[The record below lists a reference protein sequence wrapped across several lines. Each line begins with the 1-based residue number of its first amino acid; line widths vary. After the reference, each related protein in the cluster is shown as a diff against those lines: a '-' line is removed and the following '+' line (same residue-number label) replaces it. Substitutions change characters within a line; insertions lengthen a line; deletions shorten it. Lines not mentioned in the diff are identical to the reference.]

1 MTMFNLFISFS
12 LFLLNSSVLLLLF
25 IILFF
30 NKRILSSF
38 SFNKLFLP
46 LIISSNSVNLLL
58 LFNNSNSIS
67 FTNIN
72 SDIYLFP
79 LLFFLLLSSLSLSS
93 SLIRLFDAFLLT
105 LLLTLFNAFCSFFIL
120 FKYSIRFFI
129 FFSFSIIS
137 F

>member
-1 MTMFNLFISFS
+1 MVFSDFILYVLYLSVIFFISFFNLLMTMFNLFISFS

-79 LLFFLLLSSLSLSS
+79 LLFFLLLSSLSHF
-93 SLIRLFDAFLLT
+93 LFYL
-105 LLLTLFNAFCSFFIL
+105 NIL
-120 FKYSIRFFI
+120 
-129 FFSFSIIS
+129 
-137 F
+137 